1 MSVRPF
7 SIEFYLPRATRADQV
22 AALLERVEAHTLET
36 KRLQEPVEEQRRS
49 RRSPA
54 CIRP

>member
-7 SIEFYLPRATRADQV
+7 AIEFYLPHATRADQV
-22 AALLERVEAHTLET
+22 AALLERVAAHTLDADRSVT
-36 KRLQEPVEEQRRS
+36 LSRSSRRS
-49 RRSPA
+49 RRPPA